1 MEPVKLMNRQIL
13 RAKLYVPR
21 VRPDNVPRERLYGRL
36 DTGVGRELTVVTAP
50 AGFGKT
56 TLLADWSRRTELP
69 VAWVSLDE
77 RDDDPVRFLL
87 YVISAIE
94 TIHEGFGES
103 SRAFL
108 ASLPTQ
114 EELEPVLTA
123 LSNEILE
130 LGSDFVLVLDD
141 YHAIRSE
148 TIHDV
153 LAFLLD
159 HSPPPMHL
167 VVAGRTRPPLPLSRL
182 RARGKLTE
190 LGAPELRFTL
200 DEAADFL
207 GRTMGL
213 SLTGEGVAALEEETE
228 GWIAGL
234 QLAAHALKG
243 REAEMHPVEPL
254 SGNARHVFDYL
265 ADEVLSCQPEDVRKF
280 LLETSIVETLS
291 GPLCDALTG
300 TSGGGEMLERLDR
313 DNLFLVPL
321 DEEGR

>member
-1 MEPVKLMNRQIL
+1 MEPVKLMDRQIL

-36 DTGVGRELTVVTAP
+36 DRGVGRELTVVTAP

-148 TIHDV
+148 TIHEA
-153 LAFLLD
+153 LAFLLLCV
-159 HSPPPMHL
+159 SCS
-167 VVAGRTRPPLPLSRL
+167 VVYFVVS
-182 RARGKLTE
+182 
-190 LGAPELRFTL
+190 FI
-200 DEAADFL
+200 FC
-207 GRTMGL
+207 
-213 SLTGEGVAALEEETE
+213 S
-228 GWIAGL
+228 
-234 QLAAHALKG
+234 
-243 REAEMHPVEPL
+243 
-254 SGNARHVFDYL
+254 F
-265 ADEVLSCQPEDVRKF
+265 
-280 LLETSIVETLS
+280 
-291 GPLCDALTG
+291 
-300 TSGGGEMLERLDR
+300 
-313 DNLFLVPL
+313 LFLRSVFSSRAHLLLICYCCFVFCLP
-321 DEEGR
+321 